1 MIRAFTCLFELI
13 SAAGVG
19 VLTGTAQFTPELWRP
34 VAETMSDTALIPAMT
49 LRPSRRAW
57 LKACAVTGALVCANL
72 WSASPVWAQFR
83 IEIAGVGATQ
93 IPVAIARFR
102 GEERAP
108 QPISAIVTADLE
120 RCGLF
125 KVQDA
130 SADKFDEMSRPALTE
145 WKAKGADGLLSGSI
159 VALADGRFDIRYRLW
174 DVVKNKDLGV
184 QSLVMPAADLRLAAH
199 LIADDIFE
207 KLTGDKGAFA
217 TRIAYV
223 AKTGRRYVLWVA
235 DADGKGEHEAMASN
249 APVIS
254 PAWSPD
260 GTKLAYVSF
269 EGGKATI
276 LVQELTTG
284 RRKVVASFKG
294 TNSAPAW
301 SPDGKQLVVTLSRDG
316 GSQLY
321 VIGMDGEG
329 ARRLTQSGS
338 IDTEAAWSADG
349 ASLYFVS
356 DRGGSPQI
364 YRMPAAGGA
373 AQRITFNGAYNIS
386 PALSRDG
393 RWMSFIGQTSGG
405 YRVHVMELSTG
416 TVRVLTDTRDDES
429 PSFAPNSRQIIYA
442 TQAQGRDVLMIT
454 SLDGGIKAR
463 LPTAQGDL
471 REPVWGA
478 DISAAK
484 R

>member
-1 MIRAFTCLFELI
+1 MA
-13 SAAGVG
+13 SAG
-19 VLTGTAQFTPELWRP
+19 
-34 VAETMSDTALIPAMT
+34 
-49 LRPSRRAW
+49 
-57 LKACAVTGALVCANL
+57 L
-72 WSASPVWAQFR
+72 WSAAPALAQFR

-102 GEERAP
+102 GEDRSP
-108 QPISAIVTADLE
+108 QPISAIVMADLE

-130 SADKFDEMSRPALTE
+130 SADKLDEMSRPLLAD
-145 WKAKGADGLLSGSI
+145 WKAKGADALLSGSI
-159 VALADGRFDIRYRLW
+159 MPLADGRFDIRYRLW

-184 QSLVMPAADLRLAAH
+184 QSLVVAAADLRLAAH
-199 LIADDIFE
+199 RIADDLFE
-207 KLTGDKGAFA
+207 KMTGDKGSFA

-235 DADGKGEHEAMASN
+235 DADGKGERDALTSN
-249 APVIS
+249 EPIIS

-260 GTKLAYVSF
+260 GAKLAYVSF
-269 EGGKATI
+269 EGGKATVM
-276 LVQELTTG
+276 VQELTTG

-301 SPDGKQLVVTLSRDG
+301 SPDGKKLLVTLSRDG

-373 AQRITFNGAYNIS
+373 AQRMTFNGAYNIS
-386 PALSRDG
+386 PALSPDG
-393 RWMSFIGQTSGG
+393 RWMSFIGQVNGGG
-405 YRVHVMELSTG
+405 YRVHLMELSSA

-442 TQAQGRDVLMIT
+442 TRTQGRDVLVTT
-454 SLDGGIKAR
+454 SLDGRIKAS
-463 LPTAQGDL
+463 LATPQADV
-471 REPVWGA
+471 REPVWGP
-478 DISAAK
+478 DISGAK